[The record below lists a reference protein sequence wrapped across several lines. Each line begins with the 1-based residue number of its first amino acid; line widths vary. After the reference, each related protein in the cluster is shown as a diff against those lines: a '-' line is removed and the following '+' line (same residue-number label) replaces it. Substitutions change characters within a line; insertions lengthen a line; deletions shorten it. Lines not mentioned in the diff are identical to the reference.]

1 MNLMLSGK
9 NTTIDMDVKRNFTG
23 VDYKHIYSVINYN
36 ESY

>member
-1 MNLMLSGK
+1 MSLMLGGT
-9 NTTIDMDVKRNFTG
+9 NTTIDMNVTRNFTD